1 MQFADVTV
9 EATEDGSSTLRSL
22 EFGTTYHSS
31 HGALQES
38 MHVFIE
44 HGLDTVSSKDSSI
57 IRILEVG
64 FGSGLNAL
72 LAWQWAIK
80 SGKQVE
86 YIGIEAY
93 PVKPSILDDFQYL
106 LPDASEDFH
115 LLHSSNWDEEHHFL
129 HFNFTK
135 LNAKWPDVQFVDGF
149 DIVFFDAFSPA
160 DQPEIWDQ
168 HSLQASADALKV
180 GGIWVTY
187 CAKGEVRRQMQAFG
201 FQVQRLPGPP
211 HKRHMLHATK
221 TGKTVSL

>member
-9 EATEDGSSTLRSL
+9 ETTEDGSSTLRSL

-44 HGLDTVSSKDSSI
+44 HGLDTVSPTDSGI

-86 YIGIEAY
+86 YTGIEAF
-93 PVKPSILDDFQYL
+93 PVNPSVLDDFHNL
-106 LPDASEDFH
+106 LPNASEDFH
-115 LLHSSNWDEEHHFL
+115 LLHSSSWNEVHSFPHFK
-129 HFNFTK
+129 FTK
-135 LNAKWPDVQFVDGF
+135 LNAKWPDIQIGEGF

-168 HSLQASADALKV
+168 QSLQACADALKN

-187 CAKGEVRRQMQAFG
+187 CAKGDVRRQMQSLG
-201 FQVQRLPGPP
+201 FQVQRLAGPP

-221 TGKTVSL
+221 TSNSVSL

>member
-44 HGLDTVSSKDSSI
+44 HGLDTVSSTESSI

-72 LAWQWAIK
+72 LSLQWAIK

-86 YIGIEAY
+86 YTGIEAF
-93 PVKPSILDDFQYL
+93 PVHPSILDDFQYL
-106 LPDASEDFH
+106 LPDASEDFQ
-115 LLHSSNWDEEHHFL
+115 LLHSSNWNEEHYFPHFK
-129 HFNFTK
+129 FTK
-135 LNAKWPDVQFVDGF
+135 LNAKWPDVQLGDGF
-149 DIVFFDAFSPA
+149 NFIEAVFTKEAVNSFRKNFSHLRLGNLR
-160 DQPEIWDQ
+160 DR
-168 HSLQASADALKV
+168 LLK
-180 GGIWVTY
+180 
-187 CAKGEVRRQMQAFG
+187 
-201 FQVQRLPGPP
+201 L
-211 HKRHMLHATK
+211 TK
-221 TGKTVSL
+221 WSF